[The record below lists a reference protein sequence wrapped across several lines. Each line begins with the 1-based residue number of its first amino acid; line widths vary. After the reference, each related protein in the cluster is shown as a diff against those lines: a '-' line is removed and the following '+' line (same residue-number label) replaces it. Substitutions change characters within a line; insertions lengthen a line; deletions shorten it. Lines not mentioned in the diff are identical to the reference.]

1 VWPAAVAGVALAVDI
16 DALDASATA
25 AMTAAVMTATAAR
38 RDEIKTVLMRVASS
52 SFFEFL
58 PVESP

>member
-1 VWPAAVAGVALAVDI
+1 
-16 DALDASATA
+16 
-25 AMTAAVMTATAAR
+25 VMTATAAR
-38 RDEIKTVLMRVASS
+38 RGEIKTVPMRVASS